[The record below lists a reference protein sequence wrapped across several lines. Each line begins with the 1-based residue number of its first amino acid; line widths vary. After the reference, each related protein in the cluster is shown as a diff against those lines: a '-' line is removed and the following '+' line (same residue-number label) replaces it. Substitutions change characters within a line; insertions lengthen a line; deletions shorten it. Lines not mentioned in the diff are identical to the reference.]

1 MDATMAHDPSPPLT
15 LSGSRWAERALRLFG
30 WRIEFDGLPCRQG
43 VIAVYPHTSNWDFP
57 IGLLTKWAI
66 GLPARFWAKD
76 SLFRVPLIGPFMRRV
91 GGIAV
96 DRSAAHGLVG
106 STVQQIE
113 DARRQGDWF
122 WLAVAPEGTRKA
134 VRGWKSGFY
143 RVALGAKVPV
153 GVASIDY
160 RRKCVRFTDFLELS
174 GDEAQDMARVAACLD
189 GVRGYRHDN
198 AGPVRLL

>member
-1 MDATMAHDPSPPLT
+1 MAHAPPSSLT
-15 LSGSRWAERALRLFG
+15 LCGSRWAERLLRLFG
-30 WRIEFDGLPCRQG
+30 WRIEFTGLPSRQG

-57 IGLLTKWAI
+57 IGLLTKWAT
-66 GLPARFWAKD
+66 GMPARFWAKD
-76 SLFRVPLIGPFMRRV
+76 SLFRTPLIGPFMRRV

-96 DRSAAHGLVG
+96 DRSGAHGLVG

-113 DARRQGDWF
+113 AARQRGEWF

-143 RVALGAKVPV
+143 RVALGARVPLC
-153 GVASIDY
+153 VASIDY
-160 RRKCVRFTDFLELS
+160 GRRCVRVSDFLDLS
-174 GDEAQDMARVAACLD
+174 GDEALDMARVAACLE
-189 GVRGYRHDN
+189 GVRGHRHDN

>member
-1 MDATMAHDPSPPLT
+1 MP
-15 LSGSRWAERALRLFG
+15 SGSRWAERALRLFG
-30 WRIEFDGLPCRQG
+30 WRIEFNGLPSRQG

-57 IGLLTKWAI
+57 IGLLTKWAV

-76 SLFRVPLIGPFMRRV
+76 SLFRTPLIGPFMRRV

-113 DARRQGDWF
+113 AARQRGDWF

-134 VRGWKSGFY
+134 VSGWKSGFY
-143 RVALGAKVPV
+143 RVALGAQVPLC
-153 GVASIDY
+153 VASIDY
-160 RRKCVRFTDFLELS
+160 GRKCVRVADFLALS
-174 GDEAQDMARVAACLD
+174 GDEALDMARVAACLE
-189 GVRGYRHDN
+189 GVRGCRHEQ